1 LTAPNTLRWLRRAAL
16 WIALACAAPALQ
28 AGNFAVSPVR
38 VNLSPRA
45 PVAALTLS
53 NAADV
58 PLTVQATT
66 VAWRQQGGQDD
77 YAGTDE
83 LIVSPPLFVVPPH
96 ASQIIRV
103 GLRGPMP
110 TDGERDY
117 RLFLRE
123 IPPPPEPGFVGVQV
137 ALQMNLP
144 VFVQPAVAAAPQLI
158 WSARADRGKILLR
171 MANEGKAHVQLTG
184 LRVALEGSQ
193 VVYDKPLS
201 LYLLPGS
208 EHSVAI
214 SVPGA
219 AVNLG
224 QPLSVH
230 AKTDAGPDINT
241 TVAVSAQ

>member
-1 LTAPNTLRWLRRAAL
+1 M
-16 WIALACAAPALQ
+16 LACAAPALQ
-28 AGNFAVSPVR
+28 AGNFSVSPVR

-53 NAADV
+53 NAGDA

-66 VAWRQQGGQDD
+66 VAWRQQGGQDQ
-77 YAGTDE
+77 YASTDE
-83 LIVSPPLFVVPPH
+83 LIVSPPLFEVPPH

-110 TDGERDY
+110 SDGERDY
-117 RLFLRE
+117 RLLLRE

-144 VFVQPAVAAAPQLI
+144 VFVQPAVAAAPKLN
-158 WSARADRGKILLR
+158 WSAQAEGHKVVLR
-171 MANEGKAHVQLTG
+171 MANQGNAHVQLTG

-208 EHSVAI
+208 EQSVVI
-214 SVPGA
+214 PVPGE
-219 AVNLG
+219 VVKPG